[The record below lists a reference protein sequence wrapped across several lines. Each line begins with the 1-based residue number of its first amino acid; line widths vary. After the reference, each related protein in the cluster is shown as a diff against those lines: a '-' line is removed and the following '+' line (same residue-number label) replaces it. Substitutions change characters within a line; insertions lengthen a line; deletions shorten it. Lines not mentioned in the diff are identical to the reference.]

1 MIIWTSNEWLCVG
14 YMEGIGRDIFQ
25 HTILALIWKDLEKKH
40 KKNQPGTLLSPLSR
54 VLVSIR
60 ITVLWKV
67 RPYSNVEFC
76 QPLSYIYPEK
86 QYLCST

>member
-1 MIIWTSNEWLCVG
+1 MAVCRLYGRNRSRYISTHYFGINL
-14 YMEGIGRDIFQ
+14 EGLG
-25 HTILALIWKDLEKKH
+25 
-40 KKNQPGTLLSPLSR
+40 KKNTKKKQPGTLLSPLSR